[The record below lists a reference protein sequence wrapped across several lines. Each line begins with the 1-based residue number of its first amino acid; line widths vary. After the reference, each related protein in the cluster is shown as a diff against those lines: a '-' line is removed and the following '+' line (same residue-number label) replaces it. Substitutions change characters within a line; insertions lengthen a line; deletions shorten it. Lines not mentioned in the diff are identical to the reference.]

1 MKSDLDALPTD
12 GPAEL
17 KKPWIVAVGKK
28 VARTGASCIPFAGA
42 GGLLIGH
49 PQMQSSVWVIMVNLS
64 VTKGMELDKLGD
76 LFGRLEDTYA
86 HQQCVM
92 AGGRLNWGSCWSN
105 GGHVLVG
112 LGFGSFW

>member
-1 MKSDLDALPTD
+1 M
-12 GPAEL
+12 
-17 KKPWIVAVGKK
+17 IAVGKK
-28 VARTGASCIPFAGA
+28 VARAGASCIPFAGA
-42 GGLLIGH
+42 GGLLMGH

-64 VTKGMELDKLGD
+64 ITKGMKLASLGD
-76 LFGRLEDTYA
+76 LFVRLEDTYA

-92 AGGRLNWGSCWSN
+92 AGGRFNWGSCWSD